1 MQDVRDATA
10 QYFLDLQITE
20 LDRNSK
26 CSLMLIEFAFDE
38 TETPTRLTVA
48 NEEVPMMVVHSLIT
62 RKERD
67 GATNNIHIVLPTAV
81 LENTTA
87 SCLWA
92 ALWARSPWTMEQL
105 RNMADEVIFIFN
117 TDSAKSCLKV
127 GRHMGELVPTLHA
140 PCRMHQLC
148 LVLVAVMKR
157 SGLMSA
163 LFCACNLLRKKR
175 VQTRIRNNLL
185 ILVEARLIVDFDEG
199 PTEEAKTE
207 VKAALSFLEQA
218 IASASLAE
226 GEDAQSRSKRL
237 SALQRLRCFLGG
249 RINAIELRHH
259 CPLGCHPSR
268 EACVKSCHADIC
280 EVFVSHPPPNPVW
293 NKWTKIWPP
302 VAWFA
307 SFILLN
313 LLLPGAFDNI
323 LDQLHD
329 DDYPIELAEAFLLN
343 PDEKEAFK
351 YREAVR
357 FRRT

>member
-1 MQDVRDATA
+1 
-10 QYFLDLQITE
+10 
-20 LDRNSK
+20 
-26 CSLMLIEFAFDE
+26 
-38 TETPTRLTVA
+38 
-48 NEEVPMMVVHSLIT
+48 
-62 RKERD
+62 
-67 GATNNIHIVLPTAV
+67 
-81 LENTTA
+81 
-87 SCLWA
+87 
-92 ALWARSPWTMEQL
+92 
-105 RNMADEVIFIFN
+105 MADEVMFMSN

-249 RINAIELRHH
+249 RISAIELRHH

-280 EVFVSHPPPNPVW
+280 EVLVWHQPPNPVW
-293 NKWTKIWPP
+293 NIWTKIWPP

-323 LDQLHD
+323 LDQLQD
-329 DDYPIELAEAFLLN
+329 DDYPMELAEAFLLN